1 MQPQKF
7 HTEVKIIYYVHIPGA
22 DPGVGKGRGTNRL
35 SVARW
40 LEKIELAK

>member
-1 MQPQKF
+1 MCIKLKQNA
-7 HTEVKIIYYVHIPGA
+7 GA

-40 LEKIELAK
+40 MEKWS

>member
-1 MQPQKF
+1 MEKPLPPPPQA
-7 HTEVKIIYYVHIPGA
+7 A

-40 LEKIELAK
+40 LEK